1 MSVQPEVIPIQSRF
15 GITTH
20 NVLLKQDPASD
31 KLLIMLPG
39 RAYTCDFPLFY
50 YLRSAAAQ
58 QGYDVLS
65 VEYGFQAAHSTFDT
79 PQVPDLVADIND
91 TVHPV
96 LARKYRHVVVAGKSL
111 GSPLATNLARSITDA
126 SVSLLLL
133 TPIGDSTTGIDN
145 IRTLVIIGTADP
157 VYSADQVAAFKD
169 HPKVKWRVFVGLDH
183 GLEVTN
189 HWRESV
195 AAIPEVIEACANFLS
210 QTP

>member
-1 MSVQPEVIPIQSRF
+1 MSVQEVIPILSRF
-15 GITTH
+15 GVTTH

-65 VEYGFQAAHSTFDT
+65 IEYGFQVAHTTLDA
-79 PQVPDLVADIND
+79 PQAPDLVADITD
-91 TVHPV
+91 TVRPV
-96 LARKYRHVVVAGKSL
+96 LARKYKHIVVAGKSL
-111 GSPLATNLARSITDA
+111 GSPLATNLVRSITDA
-126 SVSLLLL
+126 AVSLMLL

-145 IRTLVIIGTADP
+145 TRTLVIIGTADP
-157 VYSADQVAAFKD
+157 VYSADQVAAFNN
-169 HPKVKWRVFVGLDH
+169 HPKVEWRVFEGLDH
-183 GLEVTN
+183 GLEVTD

-195 AAIPEVIEACANFLS
+195 GIMPEIIEACANFLG
-210 QTP
+210 QIP